1 MKIKKLNIK
10 RIIKNIIILILLI
23 LLLIFAGIPLY
34 KKIFKAQVTY
44 NIVNGY
50 VEKTSNSKAYIV
62 KKETVLDVDKTSTT
76 VPVVEQYKRTSKGE
90 IIAIYKNKKYDEYL
104 KQIESMDKE
113 IQILIK
119 DLPVTYSTEIGNI
132 DAEIAKVSKEI
143 KNINSYVK
151 MQEFKSKMDDLA
163 YKKTLTLGE
172 ISPPGSKIKELIDQ
186 RKKIEEDSKKSSD
199 SIKSNA
205 SGAVTYKLD
214 NLENIINID
223 NILKYSVEDIEGFMN
238 KYNQNIVNNYGIKIV
253 DNYEAYIIIKEPT
266 GENDQYIKEGKE
278 YTLKMIDKENKS
290 IVGKL
295 IKNIKNE
302 NNNYCI
308 FKIDNGIESII
319 DARILNIEVTWVKV
333 TGEAVLLDGIKK
345 DSAGYDYITIITKG
359 KYVKIPITIKI
370 ASDSICIIENMSIEK
385 RKELNITDTDTFNLY
400 DQVII
405 QE

>member
-10 RIIKNIIILILLI
+10 RIIKNILILILLI
-23 LLLIFAGIPLY
+23 LILIFAGIPLY

-113 IQILIK
+113 IQTLIK

-132 DAEIAKVSKEI
+132 DAEIAKLSKEI

-151 MQEFKSKMDDLA
+151 MQEFKSRMDELA

-223 NILKYSVEDIEGFMN
+223 NILKYSVEDIEGFMD
-238 KYNQNIVNNYGIKIV
+238 KYNQNIVNNYGVKIV

-266 GENDQYIKEGKE
+266 GENDQYIKEGKK

-345 DSAGYDYITIITKG
+345 DPAGYDYITIITKG

-370 ASDSICIIENMSIEK
+370 ASDSICIVENMSVEK

>member
-10 RIIKNIIILILLI
+10 RIIKNILILILLI
-23 LLLIFAGIPLY
+23 LILIFAGIPLY

-113 IQILIK
+113 IQTLIK

-132 DAEIAKVSKEI
+132 DAEIAKLSKEI

-151 MQEFKSKMDDLA
+151 MQEFKSRMDELA

-223 NILKYSVEDIEGFMN
+223 NILKYSVEDIEGFMD
-238 KYNQNIVNNYGIKIV
+238 KYNQNIVNNYGVKIV

-345 DSAGYDYITIITKG
+345 DPAGYDYITIITKG

-370 ASDSICIIENMSIEK
+370 ASDSICIVENMSVEK